1 VQAPLYAVRQ
11 CKAAEGD
18 AIVQVRKSWC
28 LRVPAAVVVQSD
40 KQHCLAFRS
49 RLALM
54 PSTW

>member
-1 VQAPLYAVRQ
+1 MQAPLYAVRR